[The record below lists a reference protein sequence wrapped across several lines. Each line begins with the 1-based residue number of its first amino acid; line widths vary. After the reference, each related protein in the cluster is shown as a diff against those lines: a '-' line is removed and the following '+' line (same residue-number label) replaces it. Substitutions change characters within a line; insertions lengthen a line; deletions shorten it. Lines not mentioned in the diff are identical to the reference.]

1 MDEKKPIPTPPGG
14 NGTATVAADQDGDE
28 KRVGCAHYKRRAKF
42 VTPCCNKF
50 YMCRYCHDENE
61 THFFNRKT
69 VTELI
74 CTECDTRQRV
84 QAECEKCGVRFGR
97 YTCLVCNLFDDEDR
111 NQYHCDGC
119 GICRVGGRGRFFHC
133 EVCNMCL
140 PLQLKYD
147 GHRCVE
153 NVSRSNCPVCLD
165 DIHTSRI
172 PCHIPDCGHL
182 LHRTCFEELLSSG
195 HYACPTCQTS
205 MMDMN
210 QLWEYLDAEVAA
222 TPMPKEYANYFV
234 DILCKDCHKESTV
247 KFHVVGLKCTHCGAY
262 NTCRT
267 KTKNMNGCNSTPPP
281 GGSSSAGASSAAGG
295 TAQSNPAAETTTPW
309 IRMVPLS
316 MVESDDNA
324 IDDSAIDDSA
334 IDDSEDER
342 LVDRLDTYLQQVTPG
357 GDDGASTSAA
367 SSSSSNSSSG
377 SSSSSSSSVPSSSTM
392 VSTVSVGQQQQ
403 QHRPAQRL
411 NNGTSNGS
419 RSDAC
424 SSSGLGISYPRHGGQ
439 PASGS
444 SSSSS
449 SSNGSSSINSSNVN
463 GTLPAAVSSSNGRTD
478 VAGSSSAS
486 SSSASSSPVRDDD
499 RSTFDNSNST
509 SDGGAAQI

>member
-1 MDEKKPIPTPPGG
+1 MDEKKPIPTPPNG
-14 NGTATVAADQDGDE
+14 NAAVPVSADQDENE

-267 KTKNMNGCNSTPPP
+267 KTKSINGCNSTT
-281 GGSSSAGASSAAGG
+281 GGSSSGGGSSTASG
-295 TAQSNPAAETTTPW
+295 TAQSTNASETTPW

-357 GDDGASTSAA
+357 DDGASTSAA
-367 SSSSSNSSSG
+367 SSSSSNSSSA
-377 SSSSSSSSVPSSSTM
+377 SSSSSAPSSSTM
-392 VSTVSVGQQQQ
+392 VSTVSVGVGP

-424 SSSGLGISYPRHGGQ
+424 SSSGLGVSYTRNGGQ
-439 PASGS
+439 PS

-449 SSNGSSSINSSNVN
+449 GGGGSISSTSNSGNVN
-463 GTLPAAVSSSNGRTD
+463 GTMSAVVVSSNGRTD
-478 VAGSSSAS
+478 VAGSSAS
-486 SSSASSSPVRDDD
+486 PAHDED
-499 RSTFDNSNST
+499 RSSFDNSNST
-509 SDGGAAQI
+509 NDGGAAQI

>member
-1 MDEKKPIPTPPGG
+1 MATIEEKKPKEK
-14 NGTATVAADQDGDE
+14 QDEGE

-74 CTECDTRQRV
+74 CTECNTRQRV

-111 NQYHCDGC
+111 NQYHCEGC

-133 EVCNMCL
+133 KVCNMCL
-140 PLQLKYD
+140 PMQLQVD

-222 TPMPKEYANYFV
+222 TPMPKEYENYIV

-247 KFHVVGLKCTHCGAY
+247 KFHVVGLKCSHCGAY

-267 KTKNMNGCNSTPPP
+267 KTKADTPAKCTSNSDVLPVNGESS
-281 GGSSSAGASSAAGG
+281 GSSLAVASSSSPSSSLS
-295 TAQSNPAAETTTPW
+295 TVTTTAP
-309 IRMVPLS
+309 S
-316 MVESDDNA
+316 SSNSNNNSNGHA
-324 IDDSAIDDSA
+324 TSASTSGSA
-334 IDDSEDER
+334 
-342 LVDRLDTYLQQVTPG
+342 L
-357 GDDGASTSAA
+357 ASTSAA
-367 SSSSSNSSSG
+367 HNSHMAPAASLPSAAASGNSSNEQPPCNNSSNTSGSSNSSN
-377 SSSSSSSSVPSSSTM
+377 
-392 VSTVSVGQQQQ
+392 
-403 QHRPAQRL
+403 RKA
-411 NNGTSNGS
+411 
-419 RSDAC
+419 
-424 SSSGLGISYPRHGGQ
+424 
-439 PASGS
+439 
-444 SSSSS
+444 
-449 SSNGSSSINSSNVN
+449 
-463 GTLPAAVSSSNGRTD
+463 
-478 VAGSSSAS
+478 
-486 SSSASSSPVRDDD
+486 
-499 RSTFDNSNST
+499 
-509 SDGGAAQI
+509 

>member
-1 MDEKKPIPTPPGG
+1 M
-14 NGTATVAADQDGDE
+14 ADKEE

-61 THFFNRKT
+61 NHFFNRKT

-74 CTECDTRQRV
+74 CTECNTRQRV

-140 PLQLKYD
+140 PVQLKVE

-210 QLWEYLDAEVAA
+210 QLWEYLDSEVAA
-222 TPMPKEYANYFV
+222 TPMPKEYENYCV
-234 DILCKDCHKESTV
+234 DILCKDCHQESTV
-247 KFHVVGLKCTHCGAY
+247 KFHVVGLKCTKCGAY

-267 KTKNMNGCNSTPPP
+267 KTKTIETPTKCTNS
-281 GGSSSAGASSAAGG
+281 
-295 TAQSNPAAETTTPW
+295 NK
-309 IRMVPLS
+309 
-316 MVESDDNA
+316 
-324 IDDSAIDDSA
+324 
-334 IDDSEDER
+334 
-342 LVDRLDTYLQQVTPG
+342 
-357 GDDGASTSAA
+357 STSRSVNGE
-367 SSSSSNSSSG
+367 SSSSSAT
-377 SSSSSSSSVPSSSTM
+377 SSSSST
-392 VSTVSVGQQQQ
+392 TTTT
-403 QHRPAQRL
+403 
-411 NNGTSNGS
+411 TSAAA
-419 RSDAC
+419 DVA
-424 SSSGLGISYPRHGGQ
+424 I
-439 PASGS
+439 S
-444 SSSSS
+444 SSSSDTPVASTSTALGTSPSPAVS
-449 SSNGSSSINSSNVN
+449 SAAAAMSGNSSAPAATCTEHSSYNNSSN
-463 GTLPAAVSSSNGRTD
+463 SNHE
-478 VAGSSSAS
+478 A
-486 SSSASSSPVRDDD
+486 
-499 RSTFDNSNST
+499 
-509 SDGGAAQI
+509 

>member
-1 MDEKKPIPTPPGG
+1 MDEKKPIPTPNGG
-14 NGTATVAADQDGDE
+14 NATATVSSATEQDENE

-140 PLQLKYD
+140 PLQLKFD

-222 TPMPKEYANYFV
+222 TPMPKEYANYYV

-267 KTKNMNGCNSTPPP
+267 KTRSLNGCNSNTGSSSTS
-281 GGSSSAGASSAAGG
+281 GGSSAASS
-295 TAQSNPAAETTTPW
+295 TAPTNTSEATPW

-316 MVESDDNA
+316 MVESDDS
-324 IDDSAIDDSA
+324 DDIVN
-334 IDDSEDER
+334 DDSEDVR
-342 LVDRLDTYLQQVTPG
+342 LLDRIEMYLHHVAYG
-357 GDDGASTSAA
+357 DDDGASTSAA
-367 SSSSSNSSSG
+367 SSSSSSNSSS
-377 SSSSSSSSVPSSSTM
+377 SAPSSSTM
-392 VSTVSVGQQQQ
+392 VSSAVSVGAG
-403 QHRPAQRL
+403 QHRAARL
-411 NNGTSNGS
+411 TNGTSNGN
-419 RSDAC
+419 RSDPTSS
-424 SSSGLGISYPRHGGQ
+424 SSSGATCPNGGQ
-439 PASGS
+439 A
-444 SSSSS
+444 SSS
-449 SSNGSSSINSSNVN
+449 SSNNSNIVNV
-463 GTLPAAVSSSNGRTD
+463 TLAAVTRSNGRTD
-478 VAGSSSAS
+478 VAGSSS
-486 SSSASSSPVRDDD
+486 SSATQDED
-499 RSTFDNSNST
+499 RSSFDHSKSN
-509 SDGGAAQI
+509 DNGGAAQI

>member
-1 MDEKKPIPTPPGG
+1 MRGVCEKIAKIGSVASSSRADLQMSTAEENTAKSAATGPPQK
-14 NGTATVAADQDGDE
+14 QDPDE

-74 CTECDTRQRV
+74 CTECNTRQRV
-84 QAECEKCGVRFGR
+84 QAECEKCGVRFGK

-111 NQYHCDGC
+111 SQYHCDGC
-119 GICRVGGRGRFFHC
+119 GICRVGGRTRFFHC

-140 PLQLKYD
+140 PMQLKYD

-153 NVSRSNCPVCLD
+153 NVSRSNCPVCLE

-210 QLWEYLDAEVAA
+210 QLWEYLDSEVAA
-222 TPMPKEYANYFV
+222 TPMPKEYENYIV

-267 KTKNMNGCNSTPPP
+267 KTKSLDLPTKSTIESEVAARQANGEGTSAATAA
-281 GGSSSAGASSAAGG
+281 SSSSYSA
-295 TAQSNPAAETTTPW
+295 TTTTSPVAVNGVATAT
-309 IRMVPLS
+309 IPS
-316 MVESDDNA
+316 S
-324 IDDSAIDDSA
+324 
-334 IDDSEDER
+334 
-342 LVDRLDTYLQQVTPG
+342 LVLTTPEAVSLTN
-357 GDDGASTSAA
+357 GDAVASTSAGSESDTSTTTAA
-367 SSSSSNSSSG
+367 SSSSSTSNGAG
-377 SSSSSSSSVPSSSTM
+377 SSSSSATSTCDERSSPY
-392 VSTVSVGQQQQ
+392 
-403 QHRPAQRL
+403 
-411 NNGTSNGS
+411 
-419 RSDAC
+419 
-424 SSSGLGISYPRHGGQ
+424 SG
-439 PASGS
+439 A
-444 SSSSS
+444 
-449 SSNGSSSINSSNVN
+449 SSNGNQE
-463 GTLPAAVSSSNGRTD
+463 A
-478 VAGSSSAS
+478 
-486 SSSASSSPVRDDD
+486 
-499 RSTFDNSNST
+499 
-509 SDGGAAQI
+509 

>member
-1 MDEKKPIPTPPGG
+1 MATTEDKKSKQEKQGEG
-14 NGTATVAADQDGDE
+14 E

-61 THFFNRKT
+61 THYFNRKT

-74 CTECDTRQRV
+74 CTECNTRQRV
-84 QAECEKCGVRFGR
+84 QAECEKCGVQFGR

-133 EVCNMCL
+133 KVCNMCL
-140 PLQLKYD
+140 PMQLQVD

-222 TPMPKEYANYFV
+222 TPMPKEYENYIV

-247 KFHVVGLKCTHCGAY
+247 KFHVVGLKCSHCGAY

-267 KTKNMNGCNSTPPP
+267 KTKSADTPDKCASNS
-281 GGSSSAGASSAAGG
+281 
-295 TAQSNPAAETTTPW
+295 
-309 IRMVPLS
+309 
-316 MVESDDNA
+316 
-324 IDDSAIDDSA
+324 
-334 IDDSEDER
+334 DER
-342 LVDRLDTYLQQVTPG
+342 
-357 GDDGASTSAA
+357 ST
-367 SSSSSNSSSG
+367 NGESSG
-377 SSSSSSSSVPSSSTM
+377 SSSVEASNSSSSSLVAAT
-392 VSTVSVGQQQQ
+392 TV
-403 QHRPAQRL
+403 A
-411 NNGTSNGS
+411 
-419 RSDAC
+419 
-424 SSSGLGISYPRHGGQ
+424 
-439 PASGS
+439 
-444 SSSSS
+444 S
-449 SSNGSSSINSSNVN
+449 SSNSNSSNSH
-463 GTLPAAVSSSNGRTD
+463 AM
-478 VAGSSSAS
+478 AS
-486 SSSASSSPVRDDD
+486 SSSTGSGVPSTSAAYGRTPIANLASAVVSSDSENERPPCD
-499 RSTFDNSNST
+499 RTATDSGNSNS
-509 SDGGAAQI
+509 SNQKA